1 MTTAYINRIATAV
14 PEHDVHQPFLRFAE
28 SLFRRDSGTLTVF
41 QRMAQRSGIEHR
53 YSCLC
58 LTPDWET
65 GTTLDTDAL
74 YTRSRFA
81 NTAARMRVFE
91 RRAPDLAMKPIAM
104 PNFSSSAKIISI
116 TSRDSIPMASRR
128 DSRVS

>member
-14 PEHDVHQPFLRFAE
+14 PAHDVHQPFLRFAE
-28 SLFRRDSGTLTVF
+28 SLFRKESGTLSVF

-53 YSCLC
+53 YSCLR

-65 GTTLDTDAL
+65 GPTLDMDAL

-91 RRAPDLAMKPIAM
+91 RRAPELAHQASAARAGRHRRPGIC
-104 PNFSSSAKIISI
+104 FYCCSSH
-116 TSRDSIPMASRR
+116 RMASC
-128 DSRVS
+128 SRKR